1 MINGAFLVFVGNNLA
16 VALYFM
22 MDVLMIGVIALV
34 QARYLA
40 CIAIAGKE
48 KLAMLASVA
57 VI

>member
-1 MINGAFLVFVGNNLA
+1 MINGAVLMFVGHNLA

-22 MDVLMIGVIALV
+22 MDVLMIGVIALA

-40 CIAIAGKE
+40 CIVIAGKE
-48 KLAMLASVA
+48 RLAMLASVG